1 MEEPAQKNDNP
12 DEKSLEAQRKSQYSR
27 LFRRFILLTIVCS
40 LVPLLLVGWG
50 IYMNYTRFANS
61 RMINSF
67 QTQVAHHR
75 SIIELFLEERSS
87 KLQLI
92 ANTHSLDHLVK
103 VSNLNYIFEMINQE
117 YQSIT
122 DLGII
127 DERGNHLAYIGPYDL
142 MDKNYSQALWFKEV
156 MAKGIY
162 ISDMF
167 MGFRKEPH
175 FIIAV
180 TSPGK
185 KKWIL
190 RATIDTEAFRSLVE
204 NVRIGKTGEVYLVNQ
219 QGIFQTSP
227 RFHGKIMTKAPFPVE
242 PIHEGIKVRILKGI
256 TDDRNQNLPRQ
267 VVSQTWL
274 KEPRWM
280 LVVKQ
285 DFSEAFTDVN
295 HANYATLIFLHL
307 SALTILIVSILITR
321 YMITIIKKRDIETD
335 ELNNQLMQAGKLA
348 AIGELSAGVAH
359 EINNPLAIV
368 LTERQILLDMMDQK
382 TYHDLDFK
390 KQILDS
396 MSQINVQIQRCKRI
410 TQNLLRFARRTKPI
424 IETVN
429 LNAFIE
435 EVTELMEREARTSGI
450 KFFLDLDENLP
461 PLLSDPSQLQQV
473 FLNMITNSIDAHEG
487 KPYGSIQICTR
498 SDEQNGGIQVELTD
512 TGSGIAP
519 ENLSKIFDPFFTI
532 KPVGKG
538 TGLGLSI
545 CYSIIKR
552 LGGNI
557 TVKSEV
563 SIGTKFTLFF
573 PYKPPPDLLENIP
586 SNDEDI
592 EAYFHINSKRRD

>member
-1 MEEPAQKNDNP
+1 MSIET
-12 DEKSLEAQRKSQYSR
+12 QRKKQYSR
-27 LFRRFILLTIVCS
+27 LFRKFILLTMVCS
-40 LVPLLLVGWG
+40 LVPLVLVGWG
-50 IYMNYTRFANS
+50 IYLNYTRFANA

-75 SIIELFLEERSS
+75 NIIELFLKERRS

-92 ANTHSLDHLVK
+92 ANTHSLDQLVK

-117 YQSIT
+117 YRSIT
-122 DLGII
+122 DLGIV
-127 DERGNHLAYIGPYDL
+127 DEQGNHLAYIGPYDL

-156 MAKGIY
+156 MTKGIY

-180 TSPGK
+180 TNPGV

-190 RATIDTEAFRSLVE
+190 RATIDTEVFRSLVE
-204 NVRIGKTGEVYLVNQ
+204 NVKIGETGEVYLVNQ

-227 RFHGKIMTKAPFPVE
+227 RFNGKIMTKAPFLVE
-242 PIHEGIKVRILKGI
+242 PVHEGIKVRILKGGK
-256 TDDRNQNLPRQ
+256 DDRGQDLPRL
-267 VVSQTWL
+267 VVSQAWL
-274 KEPRWM
+274 KEPQWM

-285 DFSEAFTDVN
+285 NFSEAFNDVN

-321 YMITIIKKRDIETD
+321 YMITIIRKSDMETN
-335 ELNNQLMQAGKLA
+335 ELNNQLMQASKLA
-348 AIGELSAGVAH
+348 SIGELSAGVAH
-359 EINNPLAIV
+359 EINNPLAII
-368 LTERQILLDMMDQK
+368 LTERQILLDMMVQK
-382 TYHDLDFK
+382 SCHDEELQ
-390 KQILDS
+390 KQVLDS
-396 MSQINVQIQRCKRI
+396 MSQIDIQVHRCKHI

-429 LNAFIE
+429 LNSFIK
-435 EVTELMEREARTSGI
+435 EVIDLMEREAKTSGI
-450 KFFLDLDENLP
+450 KFFADLDENLP
-461 PLLSDPSQLQQV
+461 PVLSDPSQLQQV
-473 FLNMITNSIDAHEG
+473 FLNMITNSIDAHEE
-487 KPYGSIQICTR
+487 KSYGSIRITTR
-498 SDEQNGGIQVELTD
+498 SDESNEGVQVEIAD

-519 ENLSKIFDPFFTI
+519 ENLPKIFDPFFTI

-545 CYSIIKR
+545 CYSIIER

-557 TVKSEV
+557 TVKSELGK
-563 SIGTKFTLFF
+563 GTKFILSF
-573 PYKPPPDLLENIP
+573 PCRPPSDLLENIP
-586 SNDEDI
+586 GDEG
-592 EAYFHINSKRRD
+592 NKG